1 MIISLIIGFILMI
14 ILTVIILIPF
24 LIKREETKISKIFCQ
39 RFINFWKCV
48 HLDKP
53 AILRWNSEGVTVAGV
68 TSTIGSAANLL
79 YYPYDLVVDWSY
91 SLFVADRNNNRIQK
105 FLRGSSNATTV
116 AGRANGITGSTA
128 DAFDLSGFLLV
139 DDDNNIHISDVS
151 NNRVMFWKKDAVQ
164 GTIAAGNG
172 TLGNSDNQLD
182 RPHGLTYDR
191 QSNILFVSDFGNH
204 RIMKYFYNNSTGI
217 RVAGNNIC
225 GTSTVQLC
233 RPHALFFEQSSN
245 SLLIANYGT
254 HNIVRWFLND
264 TQWSIVIG
272 DSNGIPGNSSSL
284 LRNPTDVTLDPMN
297 NIYVVDR
304 SNHRVQFFPVG
315 QSNAT
320 TIAGKTG
327 MVGSNATLLRNPNS
341 ITFDNQLN
349 LYVVDWQNHRIQK
362 FLRY

>member
-1 MIISLIIGFILMI
+1 MVISLIIGFILMI

-39 RFINFWKCV
+39 RFTNFWKCV

-53 AILRWNSEGVTVAGV
+53 AILRWNSEGITVAGV
-68 TSTIGSAANLL
+68 TSTTGSAANLL

-91 SLFVADRNNNRIQK
+91 SLFVADRSNNRIQK

-139 DDDNNIHISDVS
+139 DDDNNIHISDVA

-172 TLGNSDNQLD
+172 TSGNSDNQLN
-182 RPHGLTYDR
+182 RPHGLAYDR
-191 QSNILFVSDFGNH
+191 QSNILFVTDYGNH
-204 RIMKYFYNNSTGI
+204 RIMKYFYNTSSGI
-217 RVAGNNIC
+217 LVGGNNTY
-225 GTSTVQLC
+225 GLSKTQLWQ
-233 RPHALFFEQSSN
+233 PIGLFFEQSSN
-245 SLLIANYGT
+245 SLLIANHGAN
-254 HNIVRWFLND
+254 NIVRWFLND

-272 DSNGIPGNSSSL
+272 DSNGIGGNSSSL
-284 LRNPTDVTLDPMN
+284 LRNPTDVMLDPMN

-304 SNHRVQFFPVG
+304 SNHRVQFFSVG

-327 MVGSNATLLRNPNS
+327 MVGSNATLLSSPNS

-349 LYVVDWQNHRIQK
+349 LYVADWYNHRIQK
-362 FLRY
+362 FSRY

>member
-1 MIISLIIGFILMI
+1 MHS
-14 ILTVIILIPF
+14 
-24 LIKREETKISKIFCQ
+24 
-39 RFINFWKCV
+39 
-48 HLDKP
+48 DKS

-116 AGRANGITGSTA
+116 AGRANGIAGSTA
-128 DAFDLSGFLLV
+128 DALNSCGFLLV
-139 DDDNNIHISDVS
+139 DDDGNIHISDGG

-172 TLGNSDNQLD
+172 TLGNSDNQLN

-191 QSNILFVSDFGNH
+191 QSNILFVSDYGNH
-204 RIMKYFYNNSTGI
+204 RIMKYFYNSSSGI
-217 RVAGNNIC
+217 LVGGNNIC

-233 RPHALFFEQSSN
+233 QPHGLFFEQSSN
-245 SLLIANYGT
+245 SLLIANSAAY
-254 HNIVRWFLND
+254 NIVRWVLND
-264 TQWSIVIG
+264 TQWSIVVG
-272 DSNGIPGNSSSL
+272 NSGGTFNGISPSTLNY
-284 LRNPTDVTLDPMN
+284 PTDVMLDPMG
-297 NIYVVDR
+297 NIYVADR
-304 SNHRVQFFPVG
+304 ANHRVQFFMAD

-327 MVGSNATLLRNPNS
+327 MVGSNATLLSSPNS

-349 LYVVDWQNHRIQK
+349 LYVTDGYNHRIQK
-362 FLRY
+362 FSRY